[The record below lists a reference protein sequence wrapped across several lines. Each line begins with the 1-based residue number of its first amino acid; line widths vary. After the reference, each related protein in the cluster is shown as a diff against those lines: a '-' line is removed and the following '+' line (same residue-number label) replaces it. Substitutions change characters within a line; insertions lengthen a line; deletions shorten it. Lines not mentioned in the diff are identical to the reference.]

1 MRTGRGEE
9 RSRKKKGGVVHFQNK
24 CTFLSSGYYE
34 WYWGVYE
41 QIPHCSIF
49 SLQAINMWNT
59 CTLNDQALHRHA
71 NGGMVTVYEALHC
84 PISSLSRY
92 RLKHVLHS
100 GCLCVTF
107 RPAFSPREIHMLW
120 MRRRWVIAYAKSVT
134 QTKLY
139 GIFVQC
145 THTHMYAQRI
155 IKQTFSQTVHSMG
168 VTQAKN
174 NKHGTFTTAH
184 LWLVIFC
191 KVLGNYI
198 CLTDHKGEE
207 WELK

>member
-1 MRTGRGEE
+1 MYIPVFWVLR
-9 RSRKKKGGVVHFQNK
+9 VI
-24 CTFLSSGYYE
+24 
-34 WYWGVYE
+34 WGVYE

-100 GCLCVTF
+100 GCLCVTS
-107 RPAFSPREIHMLW
+107 RPAFSQGDTHALNEAE
-120 MRRRWVIAYAKSVT
+120 VSYCVCQECNAN
-134 QTKLY
+134 QTVRNFCPVY
-139 GIFVQC
+139 

-155 IKQTFSQTVHSMG
+155 IKQMFSQTVHSMG

-184 LWLVIFC
+184 LWLVLFC

-198 CLTDHKGEE
+198 CLTDHKGTQRGRVGA
-207 WELK
+207 